1 MEAQKKTDE
10 KRIGP
15 RDLIIGMAAAAI
27 YCLTAALMVMYVK
40 SGGDYPSGS
49 DTYAHLYKAETL
61 LDSIR
66 EGNFFPLIDMSWYNG
81 VQFLRYWAPLP
92 VYVLALFIKIAGSV
106 NGAYFYFIF
115 FINVAGAMVWLII
128 GMINKRPVTGAIL
141 GLLWFYIPNNLM
153 ALFTEGNLPRSLSM
167 VFLPVFIYSIYSFL
181 NKRRISSFIA
191 IVISFFLIACCHSGY
206 AGMCALTV
214 LVFLIIYSIS
224 EKEIKGPGY
233 IIAAIISGYLIMGV
247 WLVPSLIGGITSTD
261 SSEVMKGFF
270 QSIFTTLNP
279 ILRTRDGNLYFYAGL
294 PEFIIMLLGI
304 LASGK
309 KERTGFI
316 TGFITIILT
325 SSSAYYI
332 LKILPGSQYLW
343 MLRFISIALAF
354 SFMSL
359 LYWKTLK
366 KKILAVFLIAI
377 ALDIIPS
384 IRLCRGDGNMT
395 AKAREKSYRE
405 TMLSDEAR
413 SLTVQRM
420 ALIDES
426 TDGSRGQ
433 YLLTEGTGGIVYQ
446 TFGAGWQSASTA
458 NNIVSLNRAASTG
471 NYDYMFD
478 RTLAMGDDTVLIKK
492 SILQD
497 KGEQRSY
504 IDSSAALSGYKL
516 YDENDGYL
524 LYHLEKATGRFGVK
538 SSCSSIGIGKNI
550 YETALSS
557 PDMREGDSVYLDDYS
572 YSELKKYKMIFLCGF
587 SYHDKS
593 KAENLVRRLT
603 GDGIYVIIYGD
614 GMPVMRTA
622 GSGSF
627 LGVSAENVEFENG
640 YPILRYRGRRI
651 DPQLFSPDFRHWKT
665 VYLNGLHDVWGYAN
679 EDGVKL
685 PFIGTGENDHE
696 IFVGFNISYHYSLT
710 RDPAIGEILSSIS
723 GDLLNKVPKREI
735 VPIDVTEKKNGLI
748 ITSPENHVNTT
759 IAYNDIYRAAKGKIY
774 ERNHLLYVN
783 KGKTVITYRY
793 PFLIRGILLTIFA
806 LSFFI
811 FCIFKLK
818 RETGKL
824 KPLKK

>member
-1 MEAQKKTDE
+1 METLKKTDE
-10 KRIGP
+10 KRFGLK
-15 RDLIIGMAAAAI
+15 DLITGLVAVAI
-27 YCLTAALMVMYVK
+27 YCLAAALTVMYVK

-49 DTYAHLYKAETL
+49 DTYAHLYKAKTL
-61 LDSIR
+61 SDSIN

-81 VQFLRYWAPLP
+81 VQFLRYWSPLP
-92 VYVLALFIKIAGSV
+92 VYVLALFIKLTGSV
-106 NGAYFYFIF
+106 NGAYLAFIF

-128 GMINKRPVTGAIL
+128 GFINKRPILGAVL
-141 GLLWFYIPNNLM
+141 GLLWFYIPNNLL

-167 VFLPVFIYSIYSFL
+167 IFLPIFIYSIYSFL
-181 NKRRISSFIA
+181 NKRRIRSFVA
-191 IVISFFLIACCHSGY
+191 VTISFFLIACCHSGY
-206 AGMCALTV
+206 AGMCALAV
-214 LVFLIIYSIS
+214 LVYLFIYSIS

-233 IIAAIISGYLIMGV
+233 IIAAMISGFLIMGV

-261 SSEVMKGFF
+261 SSEVMKSFF
-270 QSIFTTLNP
+270 QNIFITLNP
-279 ILRTRDGNLYFYAGL
+279 LLRLKDGNLYFYAGL
-294 PEFIIMLLGI
+294 PEFIIMLLGL

-316 TGFITIILT
+316 TGFITILLT
-325 SSSAYYI
+325 SAPAYYI
-332 LKILPGSQYLW
+332 LKVLPGSQYLW

-354 SFMSL
+354 TFMSL
-359 LYWKTLK
+359 IYWKTLK
-366 KKILAVFLIAI
+366 KKILIVFLIVI

-384 IRLCRGDGNMT
+384 IRLLRGDGKMT
-395 AKAREKSYRE
+395 VKAREKYYRE
-405 TMLSDEAR
+405 TMLADEAR

-433 YLLTEGTGGIVYQ
+433 YLLTEGSGGIVYQ

-471 NYDYMFD
+471 NYDYLFD
-478 RTLAMGDDTVLIKK
+478 RCLAMGDDTVLIKK

-524 LYHLEKATGRFGVK
+524 LYHLENVTGRFGIK
-538 SSCSSIGIGKNI
+538 STYSSIGIGKNI

-557 PDMREGDSVYLDDYS
+557 PDMREGDSIYLDDYS

-603 GDGIYVIIYGD
+603 GDGVYFIIYGD
-614 GMPVMRTA
+614 GLPVMRTA
-622 GSGSF
+622 DSGSF

-640 YPILRYRGRRI
+640 YPILRYKGRRI

-665 VYLNGLHDVWGYAN
+665 VYLNGLHEIWGYAN

-710 RDPAIGEILSSIS
+710 RDPAIGDILSSVS
-723 GDLLNKVPKREI
+723 GGLLNKVPKRET
-735 VPIDVTEKKNGLI
+735 VPIDVTEKNGGLLLR
-748 ITSPENHVNTT
+748 SPENHVNTT
-759 IAYNDIYRAAKGKIY
+759 IAYNDIYSARKGKIY
-774 ERNHLLYVN
+774 ERNHLLHVN

-793 PFLIRGILLTIFA
+793 PYLFRGTLLSILA
-806 LSFFI
+806 LVFFI
-811 FCIFKLK
+811 SCIWKLK
-818 RETGKL
+818 RETRK
-824 KPLKK
+824 